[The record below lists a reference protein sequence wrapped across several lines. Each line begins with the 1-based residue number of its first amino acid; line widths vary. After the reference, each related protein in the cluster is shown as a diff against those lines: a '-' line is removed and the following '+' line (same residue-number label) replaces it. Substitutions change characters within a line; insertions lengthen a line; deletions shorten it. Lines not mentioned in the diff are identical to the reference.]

1 MDTVQ
6 NDDRIVETTLGPK
19 PESELI
25 RTTVQVETIDQGV
38 TSTEYCLAGCQ
49 GPAHVTGVAD
59 APGVHCRA
67 HIHRSVRVH
76 VKRFPEGAM
85 AGALQSFA

>member
-6 NDDRIVETTLGPK
+6 TEDRIVETTLGPK

-25 RTTVQVETIDQGV
+25 RTTVQVETVDQVV
-38 TSTEYCLAGCQ
+38 TSTEYCLAGCD
-49 GPAHVTGVAD
+49 GPAHRTQIPDGDGFLCSQHV
-59 APGVHCRA
+59 
-67 HIHRSVRVH
+67 HRSLNVH

-85 AGALQSFA
+85 AGAAQAMG